1 MFSLPYIPLR
11 TQMPAPS
18 RNAAFISHS
27 CPPHALGLPPRRV
40 TFQFINSIKEKSFG
54 GKAVLEVEGGDQWL
68 MGQSGLSLFLV
79 NREQIALQPP
89 IFTSRQR
96 RRKGQRKFWTVVSLL
111 HLSLQV
117 TKANQ
122 ELLGTWN
129 LLPIWGV
136 GVVSAWRN
144 VPIAYELEGTQVKF
158 CLRFQ
163 IARCCREVWLMIWAL
178 GSLPGKGMCSCNP
191 DAIMNGGLGA
201 IYSLEAFI

>member
-27 CPPHALGLPPRRV
+27 CPPRALGLPPRRV

-122 ELLGTWN
+122 ELLGKLEPLTHLRCWCGECLKKCSN
-129 LLPIWGV
+129 SLWVRGNSGQVLP
-136 GVVSAWRN
+136 
-144 VPIAYELEGTQVKF
+144 
-158 CLRFQ
+158 
-163 IARCCREVWLMIWAL
+163 
-178 GSLPGKGMCSCNP
+178 
-191 DAIMNGGLGA
+191 
-201 IYSLEAFI
+201 